1 MLNNNYSY
9 TQLLFLRKILITLTI
24 ILMLFLFLSQQNF
37 YIFLGLFF
45 VFCLFLFQ
53 KDFDI
58 FHVLLFGTFLCV
70 FNNVCLLFLFKETTF
85 TKKDLTVF
93 LIFFCFF
100 VDSFDLLKVLFKRD
114 CLVITL
120 LSLLLSINNTKINQN
135 YLLLSGKCKKKEK
148 MLKLS
153 CW

>member
-58 FHVLLFGTFLCV
+58 FHVLLCGTFLCV